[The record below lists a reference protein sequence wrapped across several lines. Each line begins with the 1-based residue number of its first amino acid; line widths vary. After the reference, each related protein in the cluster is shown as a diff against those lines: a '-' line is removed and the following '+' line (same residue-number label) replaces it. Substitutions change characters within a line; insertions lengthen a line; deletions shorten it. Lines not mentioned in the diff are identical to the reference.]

1 MKIRLGFV
9 TNSSSSSY
17 IIAKHRDCTLEEIK
31 QSLSANID
39 KIISW
44 LIDYG
49 SYWDI
54 PEEAENLIKE
64 EKYES
69 AALIVIDD
77 FAKLFYRIG
86 STELEPWKVDFGEC
100 GTDSCGWESFLYEYG
115 YCLSTKNF
123 KVEFEY

>member
-17 IIAKHRDCTLEEIK
+17 IIAKHKDCTLDEIK
-31 QSLSANID
+31 QSLLTNI
-39 KIISW
+39 KKVIEW
-44 LIDYG
+44 LESYG
-49 SYWDI
+49 AYWDI
-54 PEEAENLIKE
+54 PIEAEDLINKQD
-64 EKYES
+64 YES

-77 FAKLFYRIG
+77 LAKFFYRIG
-86 STELEPWKVDFGEC
+86 TTELEPWKVDFGVCDSE
-100 GTDSCGWESFLYEYG
+100 SCGWESFIYEYG